1 MKGMRMRS
9 HCFAIS
15 SDFVFLSHWIYLAHI
30 NFIPVIV
37 PFLNI
42 IQISFIHSPK
52 CSDIC
57 FNKIICHNSNLKV
70 PMYHV
75 SLYHVPLSLLVPCS
89 ATAPCTMFRYRS
101 LYHVPLPLLV
111 PCSLYY
117 VPLSLL
123 VPCSAIAPCIMFRY
137 RSLCH
142 VPLSLL
148 VPCSATA
155 PCIMFRYRS
164 LCHVPLPLLV
174 PCSATAPCAMFRYR
188 SLYHV
193 PYHSLY
199 SVPLQILVPKL
210 SFLSYIYFEPLVR
223 ISNCLIKYASYVLL
237 ITYFH

>member
-89 ATAPCTMFRYRS
+89 ATAPCTMFLVLCSAIAPCTMFRYR
-101 LYHVPLPLLV
+101 
-111 PCSLYY
+111 SLYY
-117 VPLSLL
+117 VPLPLL
-123 VPCSAIAPCIMFRY
+123 VPCSAIAPCTVFRY
-137 RSLCH
+137 RSL
-142 VPLSLL
+142 
-148 VPCSATA
+148 
-155 PCIMFRYRS
+155 
-164 LCHVPLPLLV
+164 
-174 PCSATAPCAMFRYR
+174 
-188 SLYHV
+188 
-193 PYHSLY
+193 
-199 SVPLQILVPKL
+199 
-210 SFLSYIYFEPLVR
+210 
-223 ISNCLIKYASYVLL
+223 
-237 ITYFH
+237 